1 MEHVV
6 PQQHGG
12 GDDLDNLALSCDR
25 CDAFKGPNLSAI
37 DSDTAAVV
45 ALFNPRLQ
53 RWEEHFRQ
61 VDFEILGSTPTG
73 RATAR
78 LLNMN
83 VPARVQL
90 RELLQLD
97 LNAI

>member
-12 GDDLDNLALSCDR
+12 GDDLTNLALSCDR
-25 CDAFKGPNLSAI
+25 CNAFKGPNLTGI
-37 DSDTAAVV
+37 DPDTAAVV
-45 ALFNPRLQ
+45 PLFNPRTQ
-53 RWEEHFRQ
+53 RWEDHFHQ
-61 VDFEILGSTPTG
+61 TNFEIIGLTHTG

-97 LNAI
+97 LNVI